1 MTSQADRFA
10 AIKVMADE
18 LDSVRKQ
25 IAEISE
31 QRAEIHAKYVK
42 DMQEL
47 SRKEEVLIH
56 KESIAQ
62 DTITKFALGE
72 VHTYSN

>member
-1 MTSQADRFA
+1 MANSADRFA

-25 IAEISE
+25 ISELAEK
-31 QRAEIHAKYVK
+31 RAEVHAQYVK

-47 SRKEEVLIH
+47 SRKEEALIH
-56 KESIAQ
+56 KEAIAQ
-62 DTITKFALGE
+62 DAITKFALGE
-72 VHTYSN
+72 AHTYSK